1 MTLMKLLIEIL
12 FPFKFDQLKV
22 CIHYSLVII
31 IGLARIY
38 NLRFSSNSSSLLHFN
53 LKGTV
58 HLIG

>member
-12 FPFKFDQLKV
+12 FSFKFDQLKA

-38 NLRFSSNSSSLLHFN
+38 NLVDTVAAYYISN
-53 LKGTV
+53 LKKYTV
-58 HLIG
+58 I